1 MPLIPIT
8 LSLKVFCPDM
18 TAGTENGGQADV
30 VARIVQSIGDIP
42 REHWDACAGNAD
54 PFLSHAFLKA
64 LEDSE
69 CVHART
75 GWGPVHLL
83 LDDTNGGPPA
93 GCVPLYVKSHSRGE
107 FVFDYGWADA
117 YERAGGR
124 YYPKLLSA
132 IPFTPATGPRLL
144 VREGLDKITVRR
156 QLAAG
161 LIGAAKHLNIATVS
175 VNFLPEEEWDVLE
188 DADYLKRADQQFH
201 WYNQN
206 YSSFDNF
213 LDDLSSRKRKNI
225 RKERR
230 GALENGIEI
239 EWLVGSDIREKHW
252 DAFFNF
258 YVDTGSRKWG
268 QPYLNR
274 EFFSLI
280 TESMADRVLLIMCS
294 RQGRH
299 IAGALNLIGSD
310 ALFGRYW
317 GCIED
322 HPFLHFEV
330 CYYQAIDFAIQQGL
344 GRVEAGAQGPHK
356 IARGYRPTRTHSAHY
371 IRDTGFRQAVADY
384 LKHERVE
391 VGNDIEYLSDRGP
404 FRKGERPFLD

>member
-1 MPLIPIT
+1 
-8 LSLKVFCPDM
+8 M
-18 TAGTENGGQADV
+18 TAQPENGEQGDI

-42 REHWDACAGNAD
+42 SEHWDACAGTDD

-83 LDDTNGGPPA
+83 LEDQKGGPPS
-93 GCVPLYVKSHSRGE
+93 GCAPLYVKSHSRGE

-132 IPFTPATGPRLL
+132 VPFTPATGPRLL
-144 VREGLDKITVRR
+144 VREGLDKIKVRR

-161 LIGAAKHLNIATVS
+161 LIGAANHLEIATVS
-175 VNFLPEEEWDVLE
+175 VNFLLADEWDVLCKLFS
-188 DADYLKRADQQFH
+188 LK
-201 WYNQN
+201 YG
-206 YSSFDNF
+206 SFGNF

-239 EWLVGSDIREKHW
+239 EWLVGSDIREEHW
-252 DAFFNF
+252 DAFYNF
-258 YVDTGSRKWG
+258 YVDTGNRKWG

-280 TESMADRVLLIMCS
+280 TESIADRDILIMCS

-299 IAGALNLIGSD
+299 IAGALNFIGRE

-317 GCIED
+317 GCVED

-330 CYYQAIDFAIQQGL
+330 CYYQAIDFAIQHGL

-356 IARGYRPTRTHSAHY
+356 IARGYRPTPTDSAHY
-371 IRDTGFRQAVADY
+371 IRDPGFRKAVADY
-384 LKHERVE
+384 LGHERIE

-404 FRKGERPFLD
+404 FRKGERPALD